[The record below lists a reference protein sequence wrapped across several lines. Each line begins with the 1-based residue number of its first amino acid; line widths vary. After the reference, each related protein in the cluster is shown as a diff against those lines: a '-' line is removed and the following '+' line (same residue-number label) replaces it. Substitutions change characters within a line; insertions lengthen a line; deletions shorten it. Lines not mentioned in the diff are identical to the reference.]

1 MITNAAY
8 SFYPLRSCNVWR
20 KYMISTRKMLPST
33 SRSITRKYSL
43 IAIMAEF
50 TSHLSAIVMQLVRE
64 FASLTP
70 IFQHVKNFIFTT
82 HSGIAYWFFSPAQN
96 VNFQLYISFFPLPNL
111 WNMKLNFLNDIEGKI
126 QLRNPPL
133 SSHIFYPAFV
143 FERIIAFREN
153 KFFETS
159 ILWSEW
165 KNKKFGFYWFGCEC
179 FLGWKQHHARKL
191 WKLSFHIILAR
202 LKSHRDIN

>member
-8 SFYPLRSCNVWR
+8 SFSLLRSCNVWR

-33 SRSITRKYSL
+33 SRSIIRKYSL

-64 FASLTP
+64 FDSLTS

-96 VNFQLYISFFPLPNL
+96 VNFQLYFSFFPLPNL

-126 QLRNPPL
+126 QLRTPL
-133 SSHIFYPAFV
+133 SYILSCLCFRTY
-143 FERIIAFREN
+143 IIAFREN

-165 KNKKFGFYWFGCEC
+165 KIKKFGFYC
-179 FLGWKQHHARKL
+179 FLGWKQHPFHHAREAFTL
-191 WKLSFHIILAR
+191 IWQ
-202 LKSHRDIN
+202 D